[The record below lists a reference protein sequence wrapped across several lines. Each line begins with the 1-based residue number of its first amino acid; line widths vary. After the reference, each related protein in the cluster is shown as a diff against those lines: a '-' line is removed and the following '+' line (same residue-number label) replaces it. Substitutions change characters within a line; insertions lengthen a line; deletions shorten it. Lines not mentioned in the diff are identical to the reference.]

1 MLILKTRAELRSYR
15 DGLDPKVRVG
25 LVPTMGALHEG
36 HLSLVRQAL
45 RECDQVIAT
54 IFVNPLQ
61 FGPKEDLARYPRPF
75 DRDVTLLRSA
85 GCSVLFAP
93 EVSEVFALDASTQV
107 IESRVSKPL
116 CGSFR
121 PGHFDGVTTVVL
133 KLLMMS
139 QPHLA
144 YFGQKDAQQ
153 CAVIERMVR
162 DLDIPIKLTRGDTVR
177 EADGLAMSSRNIYLT
192 ANERSAAPALYA
204 ALRKVKE
211 AYQAGEIDAERLVRM
226 GREYLRREPTLQV
239 QYFELRDSATL
250 EQVNRADP
258 NATVFVAAV
267 LGSTRLIDNLRLG

>member
-1 MLILKTRAELRSYR
+1 
-15 DGLDPKVRVG
+15 
-25 LVPTMGALHEG
+25 MGALHEG

-75 DRDVTLLRSA
+75 DQDVALLSAA

-93 EVSEVFALDASTQV
+93 EVSEVYSPDASTQV
-107 IESRVSKPL
+107 IESRVAKPL

-133 KLLMMS
+133 KLFMMS
-139 QPHLA
+139 QPHSA

-162 DLDIPIKLTRGDTVR
+162 DLNIPIQLTRGDTVR
-177 EADGLAMSSRNIYLT
+177 ETDGLAMSSRNRYLT
-192 ANERSAAPALYA
+192 ADERSVAPSIYA

-211 AYQAGEIDAERLVRM
+211 AYQAGVVDAERLEQI
-226 GREYLRREPTLQV
+226 GRAHLQGEPSLQV
-239 QYFELRDSATL
+239 QYFELRDSVTL
-250 EQVNRADP
+250 DQVNRADP
-258 NATVFVAAV
+258 NTTVFVAAI
-267 LGSTRLIDNLRLG
+267 LGSTRLIDNLRFS

>member
-1 MLILKTRAELRSYR
+1 MLILRTRAELRSYR
-15 DGLDPKVRVG
+15 GGLDPKARVG

-75 DRDVTLLRSA
+75 DQDVALLSAA

-93 EVSEVFALDASTQV
+93 EVSEVYSPDASTQV
-107 IESRVSKPL
+107 IESRVAKPL

-133 KLLMMS
+133 KLFMMS
-139 QPHLA
+139 QPHSA

-162 DLDIPIKLTRGDTVR
+162 DLDIPIQLTRGDTVR
-177 EADGLAMSSRNIYLT
+177 EADGLAMSSRNRYLT
-192 ANERSAAPALYA
+192 ENERSAAPSIYA
-204 ALRKVKE
+204 ALKKVKE
-211 AYQAGEIDAERLVRM
+211 AYQAGEVEAERLEQI
-226 GREYLRREPTLQV
+226 GRAHLQGEPSLQV
-239 QYFELRDSATL
+239 QYFELRDSITL

-258 NATVFVAAV
+258 NTTVFVAAI
-267 LGSTRLIDNLRLG
+267 LGSTRLIDNLRFS